1 MINQPKYKICR
12 RLGAGVYE
20 KCQTQKFVISEA
32 KKGAGKKGGKRPKAP
47 SEYGLRL
54 LEKQKIRFSYGVSER
69 QFSNYVKDAVS
80 AKGASAALK
89 LYSSLESRLDN
100 LVYRMG
106 LAHTRT
112 LARQI
117 VAHGHMTVN
126 GQRVTVPSAQIR
138 VGDIIK
144 IREGS
149 LNKVL
154 FADLAKKLKDY
165 SAPSYVSY
173 DVEKNEGKLLDTPKA
188 PETVYDWG
196 AVLEFYTK

>member
-1 MINQPKYKICR
+1 MKNQPKYKICR
-12 RLGAGVYE
+12 RLGPGVYE

-32 KKGAGKKGGKRPKAP
+32 RKSAGKKGKRAKAP
-47 SEYGLRL
+47 SEYGLQL
-54 LEKQKIRFSYGVSER
+54 LEKQKIRFSYGISER

-80 AKGASAALK
+80 VKGSSASLK
-89 LYSSLESRLDN
+89 LYSTLESRLDN

-112 LARQI
+112 LARQM

-126 GQRVTVPSAQIR
+126 GQRVTIPSMQIR

-149 LNKVL
+149 LGKVL
-154 FADLAKKLKDY
+154 FADLAKKLKEY
-165 SAPSYVSY
+165 NAPSYVSY
-173 DVEKNEGKLLDTPKA
+173 DVEKNEGKLLEMPKS
-188 PETVYDWG
+188 PESVYDW
-196 AVLEFYTK
+196 ASVLEFYTR